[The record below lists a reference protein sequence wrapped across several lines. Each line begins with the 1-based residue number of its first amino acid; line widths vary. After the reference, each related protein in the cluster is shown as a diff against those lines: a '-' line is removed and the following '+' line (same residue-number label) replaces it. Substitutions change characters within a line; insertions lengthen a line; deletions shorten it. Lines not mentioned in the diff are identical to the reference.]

1 MFLPPVGRKTHLF
14 LFMTVCPSENRQAV
28 SPRLIVIV
36 PVAKVVKPERV
47 RTMTTCAAPK
57 KSVCPEGANARL
69 ITRNVG
75 VGVTRRVVMD

>member
-1 MFLPPVGRKTHLF
+1 M
-14 LFMTVCPSENRQAV
+14 

-36 PVAKVVKPERV
+36 PAAKVVKPERV
-47 RTMTTCAAPK
+47 RTMTTYADPK